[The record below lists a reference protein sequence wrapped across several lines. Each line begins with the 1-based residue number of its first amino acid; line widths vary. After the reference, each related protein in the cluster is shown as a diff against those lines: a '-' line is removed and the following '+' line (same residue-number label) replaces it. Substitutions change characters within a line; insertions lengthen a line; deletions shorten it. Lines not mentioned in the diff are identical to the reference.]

1 MGKGFARLEDIEVWK
16 RGCRLAVEIYKLSG
30 KDALNKDWGLKDQM
44 RRSAVSIPSN
54 IAEGFER
61 DSDAEF
67 RRFLCIA
74 KGSCGE
80 LRTQIYIAHAL
91 DYIDKTET
99 QEIIQECVEISSMLH
114 GLIVSIQRR
123 KNAE

>member
-1 MGKGFARLEDIEVWK
+1 MDKNFKRIEDIEVWK
-16 RGCRLAVEIYKLSG
+16 RGCRLAVEIYRLSG
-30 KDALNKDWGLKDQM
+30 KDALSKDWGLKDQM
-44 RRSAVSIPSN
+44 QRSAVSIPSN

-67 RRFLCIA
+67 RRFLYIA

-80 LRTQIYIAHAL
+80 LRTQIYIAQAL
-91 DYIDKTET
+91 DYIDKPET

-114 GLIVSIQRR
+114 GLIISIQRR